1 MTKIIGITGGIG
13 CGKTTLAEYLKKNNF
28 KVHESDKV
36 VSQIYNKPKKQFIFY
51 LKKTFSNE
59 IVNHKKIN
67 KSKIAE
73 IIFNNTTTKKSLE
86 KYLHKEVKKSR
97 DVFIKKNL
105 KNSKGA
111 LFFDVPLLFENNME
125 KKFDVVLC
133 IIAKKKTRA
142 ERVLKNK
149 KFTKPTLKK
158 IFKSQIS
165 DSERK
170 RRSDMVIYNNKTKK
184 DFIFSTDKALIELL
198 K

>member
-13 CGKTTLAEYLKKNNF
+13 CGKTTLTEYLKKNDF
-28 KVHESDKV
+28 MVHESDKV
-36 VSQIYNKPKKQFIFY
+36 VSQIYNKPKKKFIFF

-59 IVNHKKIN
+59 IVNHNKIN

-73 IIFNNTTTKKSLE
+73 IIFNNTAIKKTLE
-86 KYLHKEVKKSR
+86 KHLHKEVKKSR
-97 DVFIKKNL
+97 DVFIKKNH
-105 KNSKGA
+105 KNTKGA

-125 KKFDVVLC
+125 KNFDVVLC
-133 IIAKKKTRA
+133 IIAKKKIRA

-149 KFTKPTLKK
+149 KFTKPILKK
-158 IFKSQIS
+158 IIKSQIS

-170 RRSDMVIYNNKTKK
+170 RRSDIVIYNNKTKK